1 MMTFGLARAV
11 ALGAALAF
19 AGPSLAQ
26 TASTTPSA
34 EAVNIKEMK
43 LGAPVFGTDGIKVGE
58 INRIKADADGRV
70 TEIQVTTGGAAGL
83 TADVVSIASDKIA
96 SGSKADVKLSVSAAD
111 AQRLPVL
118 PDDQKG

>member
-1 MMTFGLARAV
+1 MMHFNLARTV
-11 ALGAALAF
+11 ALGVALAC
-19 AGPSLAQ
+19 AGPSFAQ

-34 EAVNIKEMK
+34 DAVNIKEMK

-70 TEIQVTTGGAAGL
+70 SEIQVTTGGAAGL
-83 TADVVSIASDKIA
+83 TADVVSITSDKIA
-96 SGSKADVKLSVSAAD
+96 SGSTADVKLSVSAAD
-111 AQRLPVL
+111 AKKLPVL